1 MMRRPPRS
9 TLFPY
14 TTLFRS
20 ATLRQPQEGGGRNVL
35 LHHDGWFLRP
45 TAGVSRL
52 LALAPHSGSAR
63 PQRLAPAPAR
73 RDLPALGDT
82 GVCRL
87 VPDDRARLVAR
98 RPGGVLRH
106 RHLGRQR
113 LAAHGRAPP
122 FAGPPR
128 GRPR

>member
-20 ATLRQPQEGGGRNVL
+20 ATLRQPQEGGDRNVL

-45 TAGVSRL
+45 TAGVPGF

-63 PQRLAPAPAR
+63 PQRLAPALAR
-73 RDLPALGDT
+73 RDLPALGDA
-82 GVCRL
+82 GVRRL
-87 VPDDRARLVAR
+87 VPDDRARLGAR
-98 RPGGVLRH
+98 RAGGLLRH
-106 RHLGRQR
+106 RHLGSQR
-113 LAAHGRAPP
+113 LPA
-122 FAGPPR
+122 PR
-128 GRPR
+128 GAPAPGG